1 MRRPEKGSVLYVG
14 QSFYHAWYLSREL
27 RKKGRKADV
36 VNIDPDD
43 RFQVFYHGHDFR
55 FRYDG
60 RVDLLRQLKFY
71 AKSIFDY
78 DIFHFSNAY
87 GITFGM
93 NIHALAKLF

>member
-1 MRRPEKGSVLYVG
+1 MLYVG